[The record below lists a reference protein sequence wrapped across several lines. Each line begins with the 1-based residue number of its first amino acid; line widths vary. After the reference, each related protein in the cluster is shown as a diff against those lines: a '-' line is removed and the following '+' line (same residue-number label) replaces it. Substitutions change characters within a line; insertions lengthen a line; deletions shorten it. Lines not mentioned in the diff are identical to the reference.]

1 MKYTITPFL
10 LQHAS
15 LHPISFHMPGHKG
28 SAIYRECGYGDFLDR
43 LMDCDITEIPGADN
57 LFQTEGPLLE
67 IMHRYQAM
75 YGVKASY
82 LLVNG
87 SSGGLIAAILAS
99 VSRGGKLILA
109 RNCHKSIFNALSLGD
124 ISPVYA
130 YPDTIKEYGILG
142 SISAEE
148 VVRCLEEHPDAE
160 AVILPSPNYYGICS
174 DVKAIAEAVHKR
186 GKVLIVD
193 QAHGAHL
200 PFFAK
205 YIRPAF
211 SGGDKVL
218 RFPEAAEDQGADLV
232 INSIHK
238 TLASFTQTALLNVCT
253 DRVDRYD
260 LEDRLQAIE
269 SSSPSYPLMASLDIN
284 ADLLEHC
291 GEERIRSW
299 AEDLAW
305 FYEEA
310 PKQVPGL
317 RLMEH
322 PMLDPT
328 KLNLDM
334 SAYGLNG
341 NELEE
346 QLMKRGIFIELVT
359 GNILMCMTGIG
370 NQRSDY
376 EKLTAALKEIAGE
389 RILGSETKK
398 QPKAVTRSLVMKP
411 VPVKKERIPL
421 QEAAGRVCGSS
432 VIPYPPGIPI
442 VCPGEVFDSEVIT
455 YIEERRRAEE
465 KVIGLDGLGRVI
477 VGVEK

>member
-1 MKYTITPFL
+1 MR
-10 LQHAS
+10 
-15 LHPISFHMPGHKG
+15 
-28 SAIYRECGYGDFLDR
+28 AI
-43 LMDCDITEIPGADN
+43 
-57 LFQTEGPLLE
+57 
-67 IMHRYQAM
+67 
-75 YGVKASY
+75 
-82 LLVNG
+82 
-87 SSGGLIAAILAS
+87 
-99 VSRGGKLILA
+99 
-109 RNCHKSIFNALSLGD
+109 
-124 ISPVYA
+124 
-130 YPDTIKEYGILG
+130 
-142 SISAEE
+142 AEE
-148 VVRCLEEHPDAE
+148 VHR
-160 AVILPSPNYYGICS
+160 
-174 DVKAIAEAVHKR
+174 R

-205 YIRPAF
+205 HIRPAF
-211 SGGDKVL
+211 SGGDKAL